1 MKCNIGMIDR
11 ILRVLVGL
19 GLIVWAVMSGNI
31 IGYIGV
37 ILVVTGLV
45 RFCPFYTLLKLNT
58 GCKKE
63 Q

>member
-11 ILRVLVGL
+11 ILRLLAGL
-19 GLIVWAVMSGNI
+19 GLIAWAILSGNI
-31 IGYIGV
+31 IGYAGV
-37 ILVVTGLV
+37 ILVVTALV
-45 RFCPFYTLLKLNT
+45 RFCPFYPLLKLNT

>member
-1 MKCNIGMIDR
+1 MIDR
-11 ILRVLVGL
+11 ILRVLVGA

-31 IGYIGV
+31 IGYAGV
-37 ILVVTGLV
+37 ILVVTALV
-45 RFCPFYTLLKLNT
+45 RFCPFYPLLKLNT